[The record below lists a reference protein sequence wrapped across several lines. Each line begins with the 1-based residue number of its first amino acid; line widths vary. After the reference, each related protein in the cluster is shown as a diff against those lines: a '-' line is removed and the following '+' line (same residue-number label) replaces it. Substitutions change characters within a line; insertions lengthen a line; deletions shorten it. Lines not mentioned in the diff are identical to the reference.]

1 VGAIPIIVQWQ
12 NGEPYTVVPTAVSTR
27 PLASVK

>member
-1 VGAIPIIVQWQ
+1 VQWQ